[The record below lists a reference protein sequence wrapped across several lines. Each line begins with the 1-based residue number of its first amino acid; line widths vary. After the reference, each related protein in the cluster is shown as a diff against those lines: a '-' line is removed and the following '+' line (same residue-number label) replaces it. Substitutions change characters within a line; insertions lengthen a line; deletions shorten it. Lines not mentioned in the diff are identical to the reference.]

1 MTLNCS
7 PRLPTTRPVS
17 PGTPIRS
24 QECSLVFRAERS
36 FPGHRTLAH
45 TFVFGIKMF
54 TVTVVSGCL
63 NSAVAFIVRMTFG
76 QILGLCP
83 PEDPLPGKAE
93 TRFLVDVRGGGGARG
108 SMKSIITGLW
118 FIPSRKER
126 VRNTHFGNSSASF
139 FKESRIWKCG
149 ESGRAWWR
157 ISSPPT
163 PQ

>member
-7 PRLPTTRPVS
+7 PPLPTTRPVS
-17 PGTPIRS
+17 PGAPIRS
-24 QECSLVFRAERS
+24 QERSLVFRAGRS

-63 NSAVAFIVRMTFG
+63 NSAVAFTVRMTSG

-93 TRFLVDVRGGGGARG
+93 TRFLVDVMGGAGGSRG
-108 SMKSIITGLW
+108 SMKSIITDLW
-118 FIPSRKER
+118 FIPSGKKR

-149 ESGRAWWR
+149 E
-157 ISSPPT
+157 
-163 PQ
+163 

>member
-17 PGTPIRS
+17 PGAPIRS

-36 FPGHRTLAH
+36 FLGHRTLAH

-63 NSAVAFIVRMTFG
+63 NSAVAFIVRMTSG

-83 PEDPLPGKAE
+83 PEDSLPGKAE
-93 TRFLVDVRGGGGARG
+93 TWVPCGGKGWGGMARG

-118 FIPSRKER
+118 FIPSGKER

-149 ESGRAWWR
+149 E
-157 ISSPPT
+157 
-163 PQ
+163 